1 MPDKSPHLVALERM
15 LENLE
20 NDLRDNPDPRLAIR
34 ERVVAVI
41 ACVESLSANDGD
53 HENRSTPGVPSPP
66 RRHAPSPLTAP
77 EVTGKPRPRTYRFRD
92 VMVSYLHEHGST
104 HKTKLAK
111 VCVERNIFA
120 SEADALGAQARLF
133 RVWRDV
139 FISDGN
145 GFFNLRPD
153 APSDTM
159 PRWSSKRQAKR
170 R

>member
-15 LENLE
+15 LEDLE
-20 NDLRDNPDPRLAIR
+20 NDLRANPDPRLAIR
-34 ERVVAVI
+34 ERLVAVI

-53 HENRSTPGVPSPP
+53 HENRSTSGVPIPSRHHVPSPLI
-66 RRHAPSPLTAP
+66 SP

-104 HKTKLAK
+104 HKAKLAK
-111 VCVERNIFA
+111 VCVERNIFP
-120 SEADALGAQARLF
+120 SEADALNAQTRLF

-139 FISDGN
+139 FSSDGN
-145 GFFNLRPD
+145 GYFNLRLD

-159 PRWSSKRQAKR
+159 PQWSSKRHGVR